1 MTQLQLLTDLPV
13 VWPVIAVVAATSTA
27 WWLASRE
34 TSDLASPARWLL
46 PSLRAAAVA
55 VIVAMLLE
63 PSLVHRVFVGEPSR
77 LQVWLDGSA
86 SMQETD
92 DADSE
97 QPRSR
102 YQRSVELIAGGDIP
116 RLETWAGQG
125 EIEVR
130 RFAGDEAALL
140 WQSLPTDTL
149 PPLPPPASWEPDAW
163 SATTSLTLPLRRSF
177 PGNGE
182 TEKASGAGSEG
193 VRQPHLIF
201 SDGRHN
207 QGQSPLEL
215 LTAWPQ
221 ERSPVWVVVMG
232 SPQPAPRMTIGSVTT
247 PDELFRADRLQGAI
261 ELIDHRPAGEAWL
274 LSVRLDAAGLPSA
287 DGQGSQAA
295 GPLLWSQ
302 QLISDGAGPREIA
315 FGCPLEPVVDRLVAR
330 SGQGGSAA
338 MTTGTLAI
346 PLVVEVEP
354 AGEVAALWPG
364 RTHRLLVGVA
374 TRRQR
379 VLLLDGRSRWET
391 RYLRNAL
398 ERDPRWEVDAFLMRP
413 RQPPQWFA
421 QQAQPRAFPATAE
434 DWLDYD
440 LVIIG
445 EIDPRAEGVA
455 SLQLLRE
462 AVERGGTGWLVIDGQ
477 RDTWSHAEF
486 ARLREML
493 PVQRGSGG
501 RRAAGVASGWAAVV
515 ADEAAD
521 LGALQL
527 GDGPASSNRQAWER
541 LPELSNLVPVRL
553 LPGGERLVDAVRAA
567 VREPLI
573 TTRLYGGGRVVH
585 LASDETWRWRYELAD
600 EVHQRLWN
608 QLARYAMRMPFAVRN
623 DYAALDCGPVTVP
636 LGQPVVVRALL
647 KDSSGRLSD
656 APLVQAVAM
665 RDGKTVES
673 LSLSADPALPGL
685 FRGQWSSLPAGTF
698 TVRLEATGFPAE
710 ALTLETSVQVV
721 APPTPEQREITRE
734 DALLRQIAE
743 QTGGR
748 YVPEEQAEEMWE
760 LIALESTGRVVE
772 TETELWQSGWWL
784 ALAMGLLGTEWLLRK
799 KAGLI

>member
-13 VWPVIAVVAATSTA
+13 AWPAIAVVAASAAA
-27 WWLASRE
+27 WWLTSRE
-34 TSDLASPARWLL
+34 THDLASPARWLL
-46 PSLRAAAVA
+46 PSLRAAVVA

-63 PSLVHRVFVGEPSR
+63 PSLVHRAFVGEPSR

-92 DADSE
+92 DADSK

-102 YQRSVELIAGGDIP
+102 YQRSIDLIAGGDIP

-125 EIEVR
+125 EAEVY
-130 RFAGDEAALL
+130 RFAGEETSLL
-140 WQSLPTDTL
+140 WRSVPTDAV
-149 PPLPPPASWEPDAW
+149 PPLPPPASWSPEVW
-163 SATTSLTLPLRRSF
+163 SAATSLSRPLRRAG
-177 PGNGE
+177 PGSDA
-182 TEKASGAGSEG
+182 TEEASGDGSESR
-193 VRQPHLIF
+193 RQPQLIF

-207 QGQSPLEL
+207 QGPSPLEL
-215 LTAWPQ
+215 LTDWPQ
-221 ERSPVWVVVMG
+221 ERSPVWVVGMG
-232 SPQPAPRMTIGSVTT
+232 SSQPPPRMTIGSVTT
-247 PDELFRADRLQGAI
+247 PGELFRTDRLQGEI
-261 ELIDHRPAGEAWL
+261 GLVDHRPAGEAWL
-274 LSVRLDAAGLPSA
+274 LSVRLDASGLPSA
-287 DGQGSQAA
+287 DDQGSHDV

-302 QLISDGAGPREIA
+302 QLISEGAGPRAVA
-315 FGCPLEPVVDRLVAR
+315 FGCALEPVVERVLAR
-330 SGQGGSAA
+330 SGRGGSAA
-338 MTTGTLAI
+338 VTTGTLAV
-346 PLVVEVEP
+346 PLLVEVEP
-354 AGEVAALWPG
+354 MGEAAASWPG
-364 RTHRLLVGVA
+364 QTHRLLVGVT

-398 ERDPRWEVDAFLMRP
+398 ERDPRWEVDAFLVRP

-421 QQAQPRAFPATAE
+421 QQAEPRAFPATAE

-440 LVIIG
+440 LVITG
-445 EIDPRAEGVA
+445 EIDARAEGVA

-462 AVERGGTGWLVIDGQ
+462 AVERGGTGWVVIDGH

-527 GDGPASSNRQAWER
+527 GGGAAASNRQAWER
-541 LPELSNLVPVRL
+541 LPELSSLVPVRL
-553 LPGGERLVDAVRAA
+553 LPGGERLVDAVHAA
-567 VREPLI
+567 ARVPLI

-585 LASDETWRWRYELAD
+585 LASDETWRWRYEQAD
-600 EVHQRLWN
+600 VVHQRLWN

-623 DYAALDCGPVTVP
+623 DYAALDSGPVTVP

-656 APLVQAVAM
+656 TPLVQAVAM
-665 RDGKTVES
+665 REGKAVAS
-673 LSLSADPALPGL
+673 LSLSADPAFPGL
-685 FRGQWSSLPAGTF
+685 FRGQWNSLPAGTF
-698 TVRLEATGFPAE
+698 TVRLEATGFPSE
-710 ALTLETSVQVV
+710 ALALETSVQVV
-721 APPTPEQREITRE
+721 APATPEQREITRDE
-734 DALLRQIAE
+734 ALLRQIAE

-748 YVPEEQAEEMWE
+748 YVPEEQAEKMWE

-772 TETELWQSGWWL
+772 TETKLWQSGWWL
-784 ALAMGLLGTEWLLRK
+784 ALAMGLLGAEWWLRK